1 MVTHNSPN
9 FIETYRQASKL
20 IDCYGSHNI
29 NKLSFDNTSSIV
41 LFYGEDQLPILVVM
55 FDLDHHLYDYTVIN
69 NVEISIDDVINVVK
83 KHFYIDNIVKD
94 CTLDDVIVYYKT

>member
-1 MVTHNSPN
+1 
-9 FIETYRQASKL
+9 
-20 IDCYGSHNI
+20 
-29 NKLSFDNTSSIV
+29 
-41 LFYGEDQLPILVVM
+41 M